1 MKGMV
6 DKNLTRLADREL
18 LKLFSVTRTLSLAK
32 RAKEVVAEL
41 ERRGY
46 IYDEERGDFV
56 TCAQWNTR
64 HIDALRDCEHRPTP
78 PENS

>member
-1 MKGMV
+1 MI

-18 LKLFSVTRTLSLAK
+18 LKLFSVTRTLSLSK
-32 RAKEVVAEL
+32 RAKQVYAEL

-46 IYDEERGDFV
+46 IYDPERKDFV
-56 TCAQWNTR
+56 TCEQWNKR
-64 HIDALRDCEHRPTP
+64 HIDALRDCENWPPP